1 MVGVKRKQTDGIY
14 EKLRSDILTMSL
26 RPGEDIDEHAL
37 AARYG
42 ISRTPI
48 REALIKLSAD
58 GLVAF
63 GEKRGARITVLIIP
77 DLPRFMEALD
87 FNRRAVCR
95 LAALRRHD
103 NELADIKTALEQF
116 IDTATSKGVGTD
128 NLSSQVADLEMK
140 LYIQISASGHNK
152 YLTDAFSKLLTVGLR
167 MMRLPF
173 AYSPREGQTVQAYVG
188 KLIGQHQKLI
198 QAIEASNPDKAE
210 KFAADLHLSLVE
222 RLREYNEENL
232 LSGVSMQ
239 QVTT

>member
-1 MVGVKRKQTDGIY
+1 MAGAKRKQTDGIY
-14 EKLRSDILTMSL
+14 DKLRSDILTMSL

-37 AARYG
+37 ATRYG

-116 IDTATSKGVGTD
+116 IEVATAKGVGTD

-140 LYIQISASGHNK
+140 LYVQISESGHNK

-173 AYSPREGQTVQAYVG
+173 AYSPREGQTVQAYIE
-188 KLIGQHQKLI
+188 KLIGNHRKLI
-198 QAIEASNPDKAE
+198 QAIEAGDPDKAE
-210 KFAADLHLSLVE
+210 TCAADLHLSLVE

-232 LSGVSMQ
+232 LSGVSMH
-239 QVTT
+239 QVTS

>member
-1 MVGVKRKQTDGIY
+1 MVSVKRKQTDGIY
-14 EKLRSDILTMSL
+14 DKLRSDILTMSL
-26 RPGEDIDEHAL
+26 RPGEDIDEQAL
-37 AARYG
+37 AERYG

-58 GLVAF
+58 GLVTF

-87 FNRRAVCR
+87 FNRRAICR

-103 NELADIKTALEQF
+103 NELADIKTAFALF
-116 IDTATSKGVGTD
+116 TDTATSKGVGTD

-140 LYIQISASGHNK
+140 LYVQISESGHNS
-152 YLTDAFSKLLTVGLR
+152 YLTDVISKLLTVGLR

-173 AYSPREGQTVQAYVG
+173 AYSPREGQTVQAYVE
-188 KLIGQHQKLI
+188 KLIDQHQKLI
-198 QAIEASNPDKAE
+198 QAIEAGDPDRAE
-210 KFAADLHLSLVE
+210 KCAADLHQSLVA

-239 QVTT
+239 QVTM

>member
-1 MVGVKRKQTDGIY
+1 MAAPKRKQPHNIY
-14 EKLRSDILTMSL
+14 DKLRSDILTMSL
-26 RPGEDIDEHAL
+26 RPGEDIDEQAL
-37 AARYG
+37 AERYG

-58 GLVAF
+58 GLVVF

-77 DLPRFMEALD
+77 DLPRFLEALD

-103 NELADIKTALEQF
+103 NELEDIKSAFADFVEMATA
-116 IDTATSKGVGTD
+116 KGVGTD

-140 LYIQISASGHNK
+140 LYVQISESGHNK

-173 AYSPREGQTVQAYVG
+173 AYSPRDGQTVQAYVEH
-188 KLIGQHQKLI
+188 LIGQHKKLI
-198 QAIEASNPDKAE
+198 DAIEAADPDRAE
-210 KFAADLHLSLVE
+210 ACAADLHQTLVS

-232 LSGVSMQ
+232 LGGVSMQ
-239 QVTT
+239 QVTS